1 MKLLIVIPALNEE
14 DSIEDII
21 RRTLAA
27 RDHICA
33 NSPVTEVAITVVSDG
48 STDRT
53 VERASA
59 FKDSTHLIVF
69 PKNRGY
75 GAAIKTGW
83 LESDADL
90 VSFLDAD
97 GTCDPRFFAVL
108 CSTLA
113 EQDADVVLGCRI
125 NANSEMPALRRTGN
139 FIFAV
144 LLSVFAK
151 SRVRDTASGMR
162 VVRRSSLAR
171 LFPLPDGLQFTPAM
185 SARAMLSNTIR
196 IREVDMPYRERVGQ
210 SKLSVVKDGLRFL
223 RVIFETAFLYK
234 PSRPLNIAGG
244 CLFLVSVLL
253 MGTPVAHYAVHRE
266 VEEWMIYR
274 FLVTYLFATSA
285 VLLVSA
291 GYITDRIRRIA
302 LSNES
307 ADERLVWAERL
318 FKSRYFWF
326 LPFGLAAAGGAL
338 VLGSAVELLE
348 TGHTYEHW
356 SRYVAMTFCF
366 SIAIIL
372 SVIRGIDYVLN
383 LIDER
388 IRYWNTVERRP

>member
-14 DSIEDII
+14 GSIEDII

-27 RDHICA
+27 REHIQA
-33 NSPVTEVAITVVSDG
+33 NSPVTDVAITVVSDG

-59 FKDSTHLIVF
+59 FQDSIRLIVF

-90 VSFLDAD
+90 VGFLDAD

-125 NANSEMPALRRTGN
+125 NANSEMPALRRAGN

-144 LLSVFAK
+144 LLSAFAQ

-185 SARAMLSNTIR
+185 SARAMLSDTIR
-196 IREVDMPYRERVGQ
+196 VREVDMPYRERVGQ

-244 CLFLVSVLL
+244 CLLLISLLL

-274 FLVTYLFATSA
+274 FLVAYLFATSA

-307 ADERLVWAERL
+307 ANQRQVWAERL

-326 LPFGLAAAGGAL
+326 LPFGLVAAGGAL

-348 TGHTYEHW
+348 TGHTNEHW

-366 SIAIIL
+366 STAIIL
-372 SVIRGIDYVLN
+372 AVIRGIDYVLN
-383 LIDER
+383 LVEER
-388 IRYWNTVERRP
+388 LRYWSTVERRP

>member
-1 MKLLIVIPALNEE
+1 MKLLIVVPALNEE

-59 FKDSTHLIVF
+59 FKDSIHLIVF

-210 SKLSVVKDGLRFL
+210 SKLSVVKDGLRFCASSS
-223 RVIFETAFLYK
+223 RRRFST
-234 PSRPLNIAGG
+234 SRPA
-244 CLFLVSVLL
+244 
-253 MGTPVAHYAVHRE
+253 R
-266 VEEWMIYR
+266 
-274 FLVTYLFATSA
+274 
-285 VLLVSA
+285 
-291 GYITDRIRRIA
+291 
-302 LSNES
+302 
-307 ADERLVWAERL
+307 
-318 FKSRYFWF
+318 
-326 LPFGLAAAGGAL
+326 
-338 VLGSAVELLE
+338 
-348 TGHTYEHW
+348 
-356 SRYVAMTFCF
+356 
-366 SIAIIL
+366 
-372 SVIRGIDYVLN
+372 
-383 LIDER
+383 
-388 IRYWNTVERRP
+388 

>member
-14 DSIEDII
+14 DSIENII
-21 RRTLAA
+21 RRTLDAEE
-27 RDHICA
+27 HIRA
-33 NSPVTEVAITVVSDG
+33 NSPVTEIAITVVSDG

-59 FKDSTHLIVF
+59 FQDSIHLIVF

-90 VSFLDAD
+90 VGFLDAD

-125 NANSEMPALRRTGN
+125 NANSEMPALRRVGN
-139 FIFAV
+139 LIFAT
-144 LLSVFAK
+144 LLSVFADA
-151 SRVRDTASGMR
+151 RVRDTASGMR

-210 SKLSVVKDGLRFL
+210 SKLSVVKDGVRFL
-223 RVIFETAFLYK
+223 VVILETAFLYK
-234 PSRPLNIAGG
+234 PARPLNIAGAG
-244 CLFLVSVLL
+244 LFLIAALL
-253 MGTPVAHYAVHRE
+253 MGTPVFHYLVHRN

-274 FLVTYLFATSA
+274 FLVSYLFATSA

-307 ADERLVWAERL
+307 AQERPAWVERIFRSRRFWLLPCGLVAV
-318 FKSRYFWF
+318 
-326 LPFGLAAAGGAL
+326 GGAL
-338 VLGSAVELLE
+338 VLGSALQLLR
-348 TGHTYEHW
+348 TGHTNEHW
-356 SRYVAMTFCF
+356 SRYVAMTLFF
-366 SIAIIL
+366 STAIIL
-372 SVIRGIDYVLN
+372 AVIRGVDYVLS

-388 IRYWNTVERRP
+388 IRYWNTVESRP